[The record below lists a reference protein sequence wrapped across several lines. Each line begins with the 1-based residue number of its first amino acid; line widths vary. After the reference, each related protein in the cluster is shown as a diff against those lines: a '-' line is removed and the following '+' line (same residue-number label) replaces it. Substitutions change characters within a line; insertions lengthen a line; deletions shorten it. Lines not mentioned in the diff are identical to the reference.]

1 LDCCRKLVA
10 EGGSKAFFMIGLRPT
25 LWRNCVWNAVYF
37 GLMDR
42 IRHALPPTSSALESS
57 VQTFGSGFVGAI
69 FATCFNAPFDVVK
82 VPFSSVRVRYL
93 GTMDEN

>member
-1 LDCCRKLVA
+1 
-10 EGGSKAFFMIGLRPT
+10 
-25 LWRNCVWNAVYF
+25 VWNAVYF

>member
-1 LDCCRKLVA
+1 
-10 EGGSKAFFMIGLRPT
+10 M
-25 LWRNCVWNAVYF
+25 
-37 GLMDR
+37 
-42 IRHALPPTSSALESS
+42 
-57 VQTFGSGFVGAI
+57 QTFGSGFVGAI